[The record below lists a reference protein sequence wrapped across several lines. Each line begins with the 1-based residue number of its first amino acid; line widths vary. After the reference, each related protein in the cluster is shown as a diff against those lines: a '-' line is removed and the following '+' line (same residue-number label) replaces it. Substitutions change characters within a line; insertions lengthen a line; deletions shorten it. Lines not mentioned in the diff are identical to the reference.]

1 MRLPMCVLIVECKRE
16 GVSMSNL
23 QGTSNPQR
31 KEQVGAADWGFIA
44 FVIIIFAIAVGL
56 TCVQIYMQNPR

>member
-1 MRLPMCVLIVECKRE
+1 
-16 GVSMSNL
+16 MSNL

-56 TCVQIYMQNPR
+56 TCVQIHMQNPR